1 VILAL
6 NKADR
11 LDEADREDRLSAAQ
25 AQGWEAVLVSA
36 VTGLGLSDLATAVTA
51 AGRPSSRRP
60 A

>member
-36 VTGLGLSDLATAVTA
+36 VKGSGLSDLATAVTTA
-51 AGRPSSRRP
+51 SAPSNGRS